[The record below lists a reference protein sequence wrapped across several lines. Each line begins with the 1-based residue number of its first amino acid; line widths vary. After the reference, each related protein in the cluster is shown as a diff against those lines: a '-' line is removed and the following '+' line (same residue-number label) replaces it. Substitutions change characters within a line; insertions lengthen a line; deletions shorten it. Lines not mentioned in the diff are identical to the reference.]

1 MYEKVGEMAYYG
13 SYSLTTYVTKFNL
26 TVFLLTTVAPFAM
39 LVIINALVIST
50 KLKMSPLKMIRKD
63 MTKSKRK
70 KAVKL
75 PHFKFMNRFRIR
87 IILQNISSY
96 LTLFAGIFFADVL
109 LLFGLM
115 MTPLLN
121 HYKKES

>member
-1 MYEKVGEMAYYG
+1 
-13 SYSLTTYVTKFNL
+13 
-26 TVFLLTTVAPFAM
+26 M